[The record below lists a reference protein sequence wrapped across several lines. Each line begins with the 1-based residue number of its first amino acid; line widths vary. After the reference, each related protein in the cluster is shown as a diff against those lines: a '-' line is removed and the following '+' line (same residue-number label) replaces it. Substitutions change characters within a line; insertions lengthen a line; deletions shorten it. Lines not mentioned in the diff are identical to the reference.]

1 MAMYTYIMR
10 RTQIYL
16 SDEETQALERE
27 RRKTGAS
34 RSELIRGAIDDK
46 FLNGRSLTTEER
58 LGLLERSRGAWKGRT
73 ETGEQ
78 YVERI
83 RSGRLARLHGWRK

>member
-1 MAMYTYIMR
+1 MMYTYIVR

-16 SDEETQALERE
+16 TVEESQALARE
-27 RRKTGAS
+27 RKKTGVS
-34 RSELIRGAIDDK
+34 MSELIRGAIDEK
-46 FLNGRSLTTEER
+46 FLNDRPLTTEEKLR
-58 LGLLERSRGAWKGRT
+58 ILDRSRGAWKGRT

-83 RSGRLARLHGWRK
+83 RSGRLARLHGWKR